1 MIESG
6 YYPPGSE
13 FDPNAPW
20 NEAELKPVQVE
31 VTISQ
36 SLSRSTT
43 IEVTD
48 YTIKEWEDTE
58 YIKEEGIS
66 RIGKGIDYD
75 FSDSDLKEA
84 YEIQE
89 YTIPELLEYLKS
101 YLINDIAQCSEESNK
116 KKLLQCILKGC
127 EGWTVDETEVIE
139 E

>member
-1 MIESG
+1 M
-6 YYPPGSE
+6 YNNYDYPCGADTP
-13 FDPNAPW
+13 DAPW
-20 NEAELKPVQVE
+20 NQSDPEPIEVE

-43 IEVTD
+43 IEVHD

-75 FSDSDLKEA
+75 FSDSNLKEA
-84 YEIQE
+84 YEMQE

-101 YLINDIAQCSEESNK
+101 YLINDIAQCVEGSSRQ
-116 KKLLQCILKGC
+116 KLLKYILKGC
-127 EGWTVDETEVIE
+127 EGWTVDETEVIKD
-139 E
+139 

>member
-1 MIESG
+1 MTESG
-6 YYPPGSE
+6 YYPPGTE
-13 FDPNAPW
+13 FDPNSPW

-36 SLSRSTT
+36 SLSKSTV

-48 YTIKEWEDTE
+48 YIINEWEDTE

-66 RIGKGIDYD
+66 RTGKGIDYD

-84 YEIQE
+84 YETQE

-101 YLINDIAQCSEESNK
+101 YLINDIAQCIEGSSR

-127 EGWTVDETEVIE
+127 EGWNVDETEVIKD
-139 E
+139 

>member
-1 MIESG
+1 MTESG
-6 YYPPGSE
+6 YYPPGLE
-13 FDPNAPW
+13 FDPDAPW
-20 NEAELKPVQVE
+20 NEDELKPVQVE

-36 SLSRSTT
+36 SLSRSTV

-48 YTIKEWEDTE
+48 YIIKEWEDTE

-66 RIGKGIDYD
+66 RTRKGIDYD
-75 FSDSDLKEA
+75 FSDSNLKEA

-116 KKLLQCILKGC
+116 KRLLQCILKGC
-127 EGWTVDETEVIE
+127 EGWTVDETEVIKE
-139 E
+139 

>member
-1 MIESG
+1 M
-6 YYPPGSE
+6 YDNYNYPIGADTP
-13 FDPNAPW
+13 DAPW
-20 NEAELKPVQVE
+20 NQSDPEPIEVE

-43 IEVTD
+43 IEVHD

-66 RIGKGIDYD
+66 RTRKGIDYD

-101 YLINDIAQCSEESNK
+101 YLINDIAQCVEGSSR

-127 EGWTVDETEVIE
+127 EGWNVDETEVIQE
-139 E
+139 

>member
-1 MIESG
+1 M
-6 YYPPGSE
+6 YNNYDYPYGADTP
-13 FDPNAPW
+13 DAPW
-20 NEAELKPVQVE
+20 NQSDPEPIEVE

-36 SLSRSTT
+36 SLSRSTI

-48 YTIKEWEDTE
+48 YIINEWEDTE

-66 RIGKGIDYD
+66 RTRKGIDYD

-101 YLINDIAQCSEESNK
+101 YLINDIAQCVEGSSR
-116 KKLLQCILKGC
+116 KKLLKCILKGC
-127 EGWTVDETEVIE
+127 EGWTVDETEVIKD
-139 E
+139 

>member
-36 SLSRSTT
+36 SLSKSTV
-43 IEVTD
+43 IEVYD
-48 YTIKEWEDTE
+48 YTIKEWEDRE

-66 RIGKGIDYD
+66 RIEKGIDYD
-75 FSDSDLKEA
+75 FSDSDLKKA
-84 YEIQE
+84 YEMQE

-101 YLINDIAQCSEESNK
+101 YLINHIAQCAEGSSR

-127 EGWTVDETEVIE
+127 EGWNVDETAVIRD
-139 E
+139 